1 MKKIAWIG
9 TGVMGH
15 AMVSHLI
22 DAGYPVS
29 IFTRSKEKAA
39 DLTNKAI
46 LCDTIAEAVRE
57 ADIVITMVGYPK
69 DVESV
74 YAGENGVF
82 DHAQKNTL
90 CIDMTTSSPTLA
102 QKLFDLAIIKGLRIL
117 DAPVSGGDIG
127 AKNATLSIMAGGES
141 DDFKEAYP
149 LFELMGKSITHIGK
163 AGFGQHCKMANQIVV
178 AGNIAAISESMYY
191 AQNAG
196 LDPYIV
202 LQAISG
208 GAAGSW
214 QVTNNGPKIL
224 KENYDPGFYIHH
236 FIKDLTLVE
245 EEAAKTDIS
254 LPVVHQVL
262 ALYRQL
268 LDEGYGQLG
277 TQALIKAYKKDHE
290 SNH

>member
-15 AMVSHLI
+15 AMVTHLI
-22 DAGYPVS
+22 DAGYPVR

-39 DLTNKAI
+39 DLKDKAAI
-46 LCDTIAEAVRE
+46 CDTIETAVRD

-74 YAGENGVF
+74 YAGEEGVF
-82 DHAQKNTL
+82 NHAKKGTL

-102 QKLFDLAIIKGLRIL
+102 QKLYDLAVSKGLRML

-127 AKNATLSIMAGGES
+127 AKNATLSIMAGGDSE
-141 DDFKEAYP
+141 DYQEAYP
-149 LFELMGKSITHIGK
+149 LFERMGKSITHIGK

-236 FIKDLTLVE
+236 FIKDLTLVQQ
-245 EEAAKTDIS
+245 EAAKTEIS
-254 LPVVHQVL
+254 LPVVAQVL

-277 TQALIKAYKKDHE
+277 TQALIMAYKKKHE